1 MGVVSVYDPVPD
13 MGYLYDHVPLYNERR
28 DVAFYLDE
36 ARRAS
41 GPVLEIGCGTGRI
54 LLPIAR
60 DGIAI
65 TGLDGSRLMVE
76 RLRRRLMDESAEVR
90 SRVTVVEGD
99 GRHFDIGGKFAL
111 ITAPFRVFQH
121 MVQHADQVGFLQSVA
136 RHLAPGG
143 RFVFDV
149 FNPRFD
155 LLVKDR
161 REITIDTPE
170 LEMPDGRR
178 LSRGSRIMNV
188 RWVDQVSE
196 VELHWY
202 LTNRDGGKQEFVQ
215 PFEMRWYTPSEI
227 EHLAAR
233 CGFRVEAAYGT
244 MERGPLVDGAP
255 EQLWVLSRA

>member
-1 MGVVSVYDPVPD
+1 MGVVSVYDPVPE
-13 MGYLYDHVPLYNERR
+13 MGYFYDHVPLYNERR
-28 DVAFYLDE
+28 DVPFYFEE
-36 ARRAS
+36 ARRAN

-60 DGIAI
+60 AGIAI
-65 TGLDGSRLMVE
+65 TGLDGSRLMIE
-76 RLRRRLMDESAEVR
+76 RLRRRLMDESDAVR
-90 SRVTVVEGD
+90 SRVTVIEGD
-99 GRHFDIGGKFAL
+99 GRDFDIGGKFAL

-121 MVQHADQVGFLQSVA
+121 MVRREDQLRFLQAVA

-155 LLVKDR
+155 LLAKDR
-161 REITIDTPE
+161 SEITIDTPE
-170 LEMPDGRR
+170 LTLPDGRK
-178 LSRGSRIMNV
+178 LSRGSRIMQV

-196 VELHWY
+196 VEMHWY
-202 LTNRDGGKQEFVQ
+202 ITDRDGRAHQYVQ
-215 PFEMRWYTPSEI
+215 PFEMRWFTPSEV

-233 CGFRVEAAYGT
+233 CGFRVDAVYGT

-255 EQLWVLSRA
+255 EQMWVLSRA

>member
-1 MGVVSVYDPVPD
+1 MAVVSVYDPVPD

-28 DVAFYLDE
+28 DVPFYLDE
-36 ARRAS
+36 ARRAR

-99 GRHFDIGGKFAL
+99 GRDFDIGGKFAL

-121 MVQHADQVGFLQSVA
+121 MVQPADQLGFLQSVT

-155 LLVKDR
+155 LLAKDR
-161 REITIDTPE
+161 SAISIDTPE

-178 LSRGSRIMNV
+178 LSRGARVTKV

-202 LTNRDGGKQEFVQ
+202 LTDRDGRKQEFVQ
-215 PFEMRWYTPSEI
+215 PFEMRWFTPSEI

-233 CGFRVEAAYGT
+233 AGFRVESVYGT